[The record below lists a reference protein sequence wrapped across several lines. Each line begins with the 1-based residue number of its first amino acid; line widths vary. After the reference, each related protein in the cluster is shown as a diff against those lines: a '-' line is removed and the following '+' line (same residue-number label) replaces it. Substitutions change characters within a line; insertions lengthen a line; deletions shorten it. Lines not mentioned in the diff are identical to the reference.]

1 MDSKDQDLSAFF
13 ADRARQYRDYVA
25 GCIQLT
31 EKTVRACQPHLGQGA
46 KLAIQALKP
55 SQDQTQIS
63 PNGVLQEN
71 GVAVFAYTIDF
82 AAPEMPTY
90 AANFFLSV
98 GKLGADKGS
107 VEEWFVGHDG
117 QSFPLPDGGE
127 GPELEPLFAH
137 IVKMLQDSVVAT
149 YPIEVARDASHDKP
163 DAPKPDAPKPDAPKA
178 DAPKPEAPKPE
189 VPKAEAPKPEAPKPE
204 TPKAK
209 EPA

>member
-1 MDSKDQDLSAFF
+1 MDSKDQDLGAFF
-13 ADRARQYRDYVA
+13 ADRARQYREYVA
-25 GCIQLT
+25 GCIQLA
-31 EKTVRACQPHLGQGA
+31 EKTARAFQPHLGQGA

-55 SQDQTQIS
+55 SQDQTQIT

-82 AAPEMPTY
+82 AAPEMPPY

-117 QSFPLPDGGE
+117 KSFPLPDGGE

-137 IVKMLQDSVVAT
+137 IVKTLEDSVVAT
-149 YPIEVARDASHDKP
+149 YPIEVARDASHDKQ
-163 DAPKPDAPKPDAPKA
+163 DAPKTEAPKTEAPKTEAPKQDAPKTEAPKA
-178 DAPKPEAPKPE
+178 G
-189 VPKAEAPKPEAPKPE
+189 
-204 TPKAK
+204 